1 MYHILIDINMGCIE
15 TRLILLCGCTVNLIN
30 INMGCI
36 ETFVPKL
43 RKIIECDKH

>member
-1 MYHILIDINMGCIE
+1 MTLMININMRCIE
-15 TRLILLCGCTVNLIN
+15 TAMNTIQDMMEKQIN